1 MGAAVHN
8 LPKAARHG
16 QLSQLLRQA
25 TLLAAKLNLEP
36 VEWLALELKGF
47 PEDAEPPAYRKVF
60 SRRLEIYDALRDVWQ
75 SAGRLD
81 YALKLRQPLAEIE
94 AFSQREFIDFPVT
107 KNFSIKNDFG
117 DSFGSD
123 WPQRFVVP
131 GSEFQQVLEAVAARW
146 NAELEVRGVSIVDA
160 EKFGAFMETLVPN
173 ESPERAFH

>member
-1 MGAAVHN
+1 MGAAVQN
-8 LPKAARHG
+8 LTKEVMHG

-36 VEWLALELKGF
+36 VEWIDLELQGLS
-47 PEDAEPPAYRKVF
+47 EDAEPPAYRKVF
-60 SRRLEIYDALRDVWQ
+60 TQRLEIYDALRDVWQ
-75 SAGRLD
+75 SAGRLN

-94 AFSQREFIDFPVT
+94 GFSQREFIEFPVT

-131 GSEFQQVLEAVAARW
+131 GSEFQQVLGAVAQRW
-146 NAELEVRGVSIVDA
+146 SAELELRGIRIVDA
-160 EKFGAFMETLVPN
+160 EKFGAFMEALSV
-173 ESPERAFH
+173 SV